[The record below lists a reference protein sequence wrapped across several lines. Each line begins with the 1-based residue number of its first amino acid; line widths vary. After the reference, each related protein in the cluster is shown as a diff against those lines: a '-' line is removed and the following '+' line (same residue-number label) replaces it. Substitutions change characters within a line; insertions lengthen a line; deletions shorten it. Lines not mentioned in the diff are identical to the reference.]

1 MLQNLQLKP
10 GTFNIKP
17 GGKVSL
23 DRISDAGNV
32 SLKILVGDVK
42 SVILEKLPE
51 GFAQIV
57 FNGIVVDHPAHI
69 HGWYIPLRRED
80 KRVLIADGPVTK
92 VGIENRVVKGLCYL
106 EVGHASDQLRI
117 QATRVRPE

>member
-1 MLQNLQLKP
+1 MLQHLQLKP
-10 GTFNIKP
+10 GTLNIKP

-23 DRISDAGNV
+23 NRMSDAGNV

-51 GFAQIV
+51 GLAQIV

-69 HGWYIPLRRED
+69 HGWHIPLRRED
-80 KRVLIADGPVTK
+80 KRVLIADGSVTK

-106 EVGHASDQLRI
+106 EVGHASHQLRI
-117 QATRVRPE
+117 QAARVRPE